1 MVPDSQYPILQK
13 VDKFGLKVDATTSQI
28 SRICA
33 KQEERCCY
41 FQEERCCYFKFDGCP
56 DLVKRF
62 CKDVHFVKMCAGE
75 QRRFNIKSTK
85 SEK

>member
-1 MVPDSQYPILQK
+1 MAVALSFDDNLVKDSISQK

-28 SRICA
+28 SKICA

-41 FQEERCCYFKFDGCP
+41 FKFDGRP

-62 CKDVHFVKMCAGE
+62 CKDV
-75 QRRFNIKSTK
+75 S
-85 SEK
+85 